1 MPYRSLLHPHNSNC
15 KTALKR
21 NHAGMSHPD
30 RHIGPNIF
38 LRWINRFFCR
48 AWHRLSHHQH
58 QLPDGPVI
66 LVGNHLCGLDPLLIQ
81 AAVNRPI
88 SFLMAREYYQAIW
101 YLRWG
106 FDAVGA
112 IPVNPGGANR
122 HALRLA
128 IEVVRAGN
136 VLCLFP
142 EGAANPPIPL
152 HRIMPGAALIARE
165 TGAPMIPFRISGVWP
180 FDHINLWRPFY
191 RRSRA
196 KVSLGETLYLGQET
210 AGKQGLR
217 DDTQSIRHAISQL
230 RHRKN

>member
-1 MPYRSLLHPHNSNC
+1 MNQ
-15 KTALKR
+15 T
-21 NHAGMSHPD
+21 GQ
-30 RHIGPNIF
+30 HIGPNKF
-38 LRWINRFFCR
+38 LRCINRFFCCT
-48 AWHRLSHHQH
+48 WHRLSRCQH

-81 AAVNRPI
+81 ATVNRPI
-88 SFLMAREYYQAIW
+88 SFLMAREYYQAMW

-106 FDAVGA
+106 FDVVGA
-112 IPVNPGGANR
+112 IPVNPGGANLQ
-122 HALRLA
+122 ALRLA
-128 IEVVRAGN
+128 IDVVRAGN

-165 TGAPMIPFRISGVWP
+165 SGAPIIPFRISGVWP

-196 KVSLGETLYLGQET
+196 KVVVGEALYLGQET

-217 DDTQSIRHAISQL
+217 DDTQSIRHAILKL
-230 RHRKN
+230 RNSG